1 MYFGFGY
8 AGIPIDKVVKIYEGI
23 EDECRDEIIKNGGS
37 ISHHHGVGKIRK
49 RYVNRMM
56 SPLGIEMMRKMKETL
71 DPNNIMAINNTIF
84 RKEGEEEE
92 DLKHIK

>member
-8 AGIPIDKVVKIYEGI
+8 EGIPHDKVVHIYEAV

-49 RYVNRMM
+49 RYVKRMIA
-56 SPLGIEMMRKMKETL
+56 PLGVEVLKKIKDTV
-71 DPNNIMAINNTIF
+71 DPKNIMAINNTVF
-84 RKEGEEEE
+84 RYEGEEEE
-92 DLKHIK
+92 DAALIK